1 MSAVS
6 RLLTSNVSLLLEEL
20 PSASSQCEAANGDE
34 FSQFLFHWKCLP
46 SPPSLKDIFGGCRR
60 LGWLWHYRC
69 LDSDEKWLIIFI
81 FVLHVSGVICFCC
94 FLWFFFSNL
103 IFNNHTGSWCGFLV
117 CILLGAYWA
126 PWNCW
131 LTLCIK
137 FGMFSAS
144 SSDIFS
150 GFFLLIYGTPITLML
165 VAWCFSTSLRLC
177 RFFFS
182 CWLFWSTFFFLC
194 FSLDSFYYSIFKFF
208 LFIWHWLTK
217 STKF

>member
-1 MSAVS
+1 MSAIS

-94 FLWFFFSNL
+94 FLRFFFSNL

-117 CILLGAYWA
+117 CILLAAYWA

-144 SSDIFS
+144 SSDIFFRLLS
-150 GFFLLIYGTPITLML
+150 PYLWDSNNIDVSSLMFFHIIEALPIFFFLLAFL
-165 VAWCFSTSLRLC
+165 VNI
-177 RFFFS
+177 
-182 CWLFWSTFFFLC
+182 FL
-194 FSLDSFYYSIFKFF
+194 SVL
-208 LFIWHWLTK
+208 
-217 STKF
+217 